1 MSYQT
6 EDEQIEKIKEVWH
19 RHGVPVLTGVV
30 LALAGVFGWNGWTNF
45 QETKA
50 ANASAVYQNMLESV
64 LQDDSEAGRT
74 RGAELAETLR
84 KDYPGTRYASF
95 AALMQARLAVEAED
109 FAAAETLLRDVAEDG
124 SDEALQE
131 VARQRLARVLA
142 QLERAEEGLELFS
155 SPVSGELLAGREEVR
170 GDLLLTLGRVEDA
183 RLAYQAALDATSDP
197 RARPQ
202 LQLKLDDLAEEAS

>member
-1 MSYQT
+1 VSYQT
-6 EDEQIEKIKEVWH
+6 EDEQVEKIKEVWH

-30 LALAGVFGWNGWTNF
+30 LALAGVFGWNGWTNY

-109 FAAAETLLRDVAEDG
+109 FAAAETLLRDIAEDG
-124 SDEALQE
+124 SDKALQE

-155 SPVSGELLAGREEVR
+155 SPISGELLAGREEVR

-183 RLAYQAALDATSDP
+183 RLAYQAALDATGDP

>member
-6 EDEQIEKIKEVWH
+6 EDEQVEKIKEVWH

-30 LALAGVFGWNGWTNF
+30 LALVGVFGWNGWTNY
-45 QETKA
+45 QENKA

-95 AALMQARLAVEAED
+95 AALMQARLAVEAEN
-109 FAAAETLLRDVAEDG
+109 FAAAETLLRDVASDG
-124 SDEALQE
+124 SDKALQE

-155 SPVSGELLAGREEVR
+155 APISGELLAGREEVR

-183 RLAYQAALDATSDP
+183 RLAYQAALGATNDP

>member
-6 EDEQIEKIKEVWH
+6 EEEQVERIKEVWH

-30 LALAGVFGWNGWTNF
+30 LALAGVFGWNGWSNY

-50 ANASAVYQNMLESV
+50 ANASAVYQSMLESV
-64 LQDDSEAGRT
+64 LQDDSEASRT
-74 RGAELAETLR
+74 RGAELAEQLR
-84 KDYPGTRYASF
+84 NDYPGTRYARF
-95 AALMQARLAVEAED
+95 AALMQARLAVEAGD
-109 FAAAETLLRDVAEDG
+109 FAAAETLLRDVAKDG
-124 SDEALQE
+124 KDAALQE

-142 QLERAEEGLELFS
+142 QLERAEEGLELLS
-155 SPVSGELLAGREEVR
+155 APVAGELLAGREEVR
-170 GDLLLTLGRVEDA
+170 GDLLLSLGRLADA
-183 RLAYQAALDATSDP
+183 RQAYQAALDATTDQ

>member
-30 LALAGVFGWNGWTNF
+30 LALAGVFGWNGWTNY

-64 LQDDSEAGRT
+64 LQDESEAGRT

-109 FAAAETLLRDVAEDG
+109 FAAAETLLRDVVEDG

-142 QLERAEEGLELFS
+142 QLERAEEGLALFS
-155 SPVSGELLAGREEVR
+155 SPISGELLAGREEVR

-183 RLAYQAALDATSDP
+183 RLAYQAALDATGDP

>member
-6 EDEQIEKIKEVWH
+6 EDEQVEKIKEVWH

-30 LALAGVFGWNGWTNF
+30 LALAGVFGWNGWTNY

-109 FAAAETLLRDVAEDG
+109 FAAAETLLRDVADDG
-124 SDEALQE
+124 SDKALQE

-155 SPVSGELLAGREEVR
+155 APISGELLAGREEVR

-183 RLAYQAALDATSDP
+183 RLAYQAALDATGDP

>member
-6 EDEQIEKIKEVWH
+6 EDEQVERIKEVWH

-30 LALAGVFGWNGWTNF
+30 LALAGVFGWNGWTNY
-45 QETKA
+45 QDNKA
-50 ANASAVYQNMLESV
+50 ANASAVYQTMLESV
-64 LQDDSEAGRT
+64 LQDGSEAGRT

-95 AALMQARLAVEAED
+95 AALMQARLAVEAGD
-109 FAAAETLLRDVAEDG
+109 FAAAETLLRDVADEG
-124 SDEALQE
+124 GDEALQE

-155 SPVSGELLAGREEVR
+155 SPVSSELLAGREEVR

-183 RLAYQAALDATSDP
+183 RLAYQAALDATGDP

>member
-6 EDEQIEKIKEVWH
+6 EDEQVEKIKEVWH

-30 LALAGVFGWNGWTNF
+30 LALAGVFGWNGWTNY

-109 FAAAETLLRDVAEDG
+109 FAAAETLLRDIAEDG
-124 SDEALQE
+124 SDKALQE

-155 SPVSGELLAGREEVR
+155 SPISGELLAGREEVR

-183 RLAYQAALDATSDP
+183 RLAYQAALDATGDP

>member
-6 EDEQIEKIKEVWH
+6 EDEQVEKIKEVWH

-30 LALAGVFGWNGWTNF
+30 LALAGVFGWNGWTNY

-124 SDEALQE
+124 SDKALQE

-155 SPVSGELLAGREEVR
+155 SPISGELLAGREEVR

-183 RLAYQAALDATSDP
+183 RLAYQAALDATGDP